1 MSPNTICLES
11 TCHHNLTH
19 HNKGCCTPCKPKRG
33 NQNNKPEQNN
43 TPNTFMLCCARG
55 VAKFPASLSSRGLSI
70 VARKQCAT
78 QHVGNI
84 KNCSGCWAKTTLK
97 STMDVNH
104 KNEMKKS
111 FRNVHA
117 TPLSSVC
124 GQSINPNCSSFPAH
138 TQHCRNL
145 HTFTSASHQ
154 MRQSSNL
161 D

>member
-11 TCHHNLTH
+11 TCHHNLTD
-19 HNKGCCTPCKPKRG
+19 HNKGCCTPCKPRRG

-43 TPNTFMLCCARG
+43 NPITFMLCCARG
-55 VAKFPASLSSRGLSI
+55 VAEFPASLPSRRLFRLPKTMRHKI
-70 VARKQCAT
+70 RW
-78 QHVGNI
+78 NI

-97 STMDVNH
+97 SEMDVNH

-111 FRNVHA
+111 FRKVHA
-117 TPLSSVC
+117 TSLSSVC

-145 HTFTSASHQ
+145 QKFTSASHQ
-154 MRQSSNL
+154 MR
-161 D
+161 